1 MAKKDDKKEKKGFI
15 AEFKEF
21 ISRGNVLDMA
31 VGIIIGAAFTAIVT
45 SLVEDILSPVIGYL
59 IGGVDFSKFSYTLP
73 ALIDGMEPAKIKYGV
88 FIQAVVSFLLTALA
102 VFCLLKVINKFNRK
116 KDEEPEEEEPA
127 TEPEPT
133 KEEILLTEIR
143 DLLKEQQ
150 EGSGNKK

>member
-1 MAKKDDKKEKKGFI
+1 MAKNDDKEKKGFI

-73 ALIDGMEPAKIKYGV
+73 ALLDGMEPAEIKYGV

-127 TEPEPT
+127 ADPEPT
-133 KEEILLTEIR
+133 KEELLLTEIR
-143 DLLKEQQ
+143 DLLKAQQ
-150 EGSGNKK
+150 EQNDRK

>member
-1 MAKKDDKKEKKGFI
+1 MAKNDDKEKKGFI

-73 ALIDGMEPAKIKYGV
+73 ALLDGMEPAKIKYGV

-116 KDEEPEEEEPA
+116 KDKEPEEEEPA
-127 TEPEPT
+127 AEPEPT
-133 KEEILLTEIR
+133 NEELLLTEIR
-143 DLLKEQQ
+143 DLLKAQQ
-150 EGSGNKK
+150 EQNDRK

>member
-45 SLVEDILSPVIGYL
+45 SLVEDILSPVIGYI

-73 ALIDGMEPAKIKYGV
+73 ALIDGMELTEIKYGV

-127 TEPEPT
+127 AEPEPT
-133 KEEILLTEIR
+133 KEEFLLTEIR

-150 EGSGNKK
+150 ESSGNKK